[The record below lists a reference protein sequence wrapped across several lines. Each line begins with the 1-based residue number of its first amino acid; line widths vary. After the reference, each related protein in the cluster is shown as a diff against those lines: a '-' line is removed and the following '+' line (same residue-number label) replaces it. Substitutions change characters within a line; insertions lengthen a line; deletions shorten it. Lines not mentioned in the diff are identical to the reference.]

1 MNHHPTCI
9 VAVADKT
16 HGWELIFVL
25 LQSCGSAC
33 FERNESKDRE
43 DAVVVVKEEDIA
55 AATSVTR
62 PSALR
67 EITVEVPHV
76 RWTDIGGQEDVKR
89 LVKETIEWPLRHADA
104 FQKMGIEP
112 PRGVLL
118 YVVFLLLTH
127 LHRTQHTHKTTKG
140 TVHPDVVKR

>member
-1 MNHHPTCI
+1 M
-9 VAVADKT
+9 K
-16 HGWELIFVL
+16 
-25 LQSCGSAC
+25 
-33 FERNESKDRE
+33 SKDRE
-43 DAVVVVKEEDIA
+43 DAVVVVNEEDIA

-118 YVVFLLLTH
+118 YVVFVSYYSLSSNTYTH
-127 LHRTQHTHKTTKG
+127 TKKKG